1 MPKTAFKMKLKSGCK
16 EEYKKRHN
24 KIWPELLDLLK
35 ENGVRDYS
43 IFYDE
48 ETDFLFAVHQQERR
62 SSQELGKNKIMQR
75 WWAYMADI
83 METNYDNSPV
93 TKSLEN
99 VFQMD

>member
-48 ETDFLFAVHQQERR
+48 ETDFLFAVQQQERR